1 MKDAKD
7 AKDAGSD
14 QTNDSEVNA
23 ATKVVV
29 ETKAAASVATKKA
42 SEAFKK
48 AETHYSKLRK
58 EW

>member
-7 AKDAGSD
+7 AESD
-14 QTNDSEVNA
+14 ETNDKEVA
-23 ATKVVV
+23 AASKVVV

-42 SEAFKK
+42 SEAFKT